1 MALRFKSEFRNLAK
15 DLYKIE
21 IHDSSFSGTETEFV
35 LRNQGFKLSYTG
47 GENTWDLIKPST
59 LSFTIN
65 VDNNTLKTF
74 ISDLT
79 SSDETRFTVKVFLDN
94 TRSSQQTPPYTP
106 DGSYYKLYWLGYIEK
121 RLITIDDSSYPYD
134 LNLVC
139 LDGIERLKTLD
150 YKASATSPYEDLVT
164 INTHISRILGKIDVG
179 NHFAATDDMF
189 ATRINWYATNSIH
202 STAAG
207 VFANTKLHSSAFN
220 TFNEQNEVVFKSFY
234 DVLNIICRLFQC
246 RFMLNKGRFYF
257 THFLKLDSTSDITYN
272 SYRKNGDVS
281 TTANIS
287 IQKNSINGEYEFT
300 GISNPNVIYRR
311 PGFFQRTKTFGG
323 KLKSVKIKFNGSGDP
338 GETDDFTGDL
348 YPLNY
353 FPAWEYENSNWI
365 PYGQS
370 LEGPNLLGFFQATQ
384 QITFRIHYNF
394 SIRVTRTDATANTPY
409 ANNSFLG
416 RVVIPFWLKAPVVSG
431 SSANNAFWETET
443 ITATNSTDPIPSPW
457 LGASWVTSNQNTSLN
472 NAQVFKT
479 PVIQILAN
487 VDTQDSD
494 SSQEYLF
501 DTMVQTGDCPVTE
514 ASGVHLYNDY
524 EGDWGSAY
532 TNNNLSGSDNN
543 WFAVESLDGNTIY
556 RADQFSGYHVELV
569 YQNIE
574 LYAYQDGEPFA
585 GSVIDSYVDSNE
597 QNDTNSEQLVIDNIT
612 FNDGPN
618 AIPEKVIW
626 VNNGSDY
633 IQSTTWK
640 LDGAGNPFKIHKLIT
655 DLILK
660 YNYLPREVLNSTILV
675 PFSINKFEINPTTSF
690 WRWFRDE
697 NGDLIQNEV
706 YSFNRL
712 EYDANLNQYSFSG
725 TKTAPITAPTIVTED
740 NPTNPDPGGGY
751 EGDGFVDNGGND
763 TVIDLI
769 INDAIG
775 NINEFILPDATVKT
789 SIDVTGSDGTGGI
802 DIDIAD
808 NTEILIMASNP
819 TRRIKKLKINGNV
832 NKGDTSIT
840 VDGFTPE
847 YVYESGAK
855 IIVSRV
861 SLMGSSGGGGGGTMS
876 SWKLQADSGTDQTIT
891 DGDEVKLI
899 GVSPISTLTA
909 ATDDVKISHDTSGAS
924 AGSYTNANVT
934 VDTFGHITAVSSGSS
949 GTMSSWKLQADSGTD
964 QTITDGDEVKLIG
977 VSPISTLTAA
987 TDDVK
992 ISHDTSGASAGSYT
1006 NANVTV
1012 DTFGHITAVS
1022 SGSSGTPGGQDT
1034 QVQFNDNGSFAG
1046 TDLLKVTG
1054 TNELTIGGTNT
1065 NTKLNAGADIILG
1078 ADVAGGTSSTIQYL
1092 DSGST
1097 NRVMLG
1103 AYATNIVVLSNRA
1116 ANGEVQIR
1124 ANTSTAGASGELT
1137 IATFKDTSVDFL
1149 NAAELRGT
1157 NIGNIFDTEA
1167 YLTALDFCVSNST
1180 SLPTYTKSTV
1190 NGGSAQINSSSD
1202 SMYATFQVPLGY
1214 QATHVQVNGNTSHST
1229 FDVYGCSWATDV
1241 DTALTSSPSV
1251 NSNQALSSSQTGLA
1265 GRYLSIKFTPGSSAN
1280 RVYGAKITLA
1290 RV

>member
-189 ATRINWYATNSIH
+189 ATRINWYATNSNH
-202 STAAG
+202 SSSAG

-220 TFNEQNEVVFKSFY
+220 TFNQENEVVFKSFY

-246 RFMLNKGRFYF
+246 RFMLNKGKFYF

-272 SYRKNGDVS
+272 SYKKNGDVS

-287 IQKNSINGEYEFT
+287 IQRNSINGEYEVQS
-300 GISNPNVIYRR
+300 ISNPNVIYRR

-323 KLKSVKIKFNGSGDP
+323 KLKSVKIKFNGSGDS

-394 SIRVTRTDATANTPY
+394 TIRVTRTDATANTPY

-479 PVIQILAN
+479 PIIQILAN

-543 WFAVESLDGNTIY
+543 WFAVENIAGDTIY
-556 RADQFSGYHVELV
+556 RADQFDGYHVELV

-574 LYAYQDGEPFA
+574 LYAYQDNEPFA

-626 VNNGSDY
+626 VNNGSNY

-690 WRWFRDE
+690 WRLFRDE
-697 NGDLIQNEV
+697 NGDLIQDEV

-876 SWKLQADSGTDQTIT
+876 SWKLQADSGADQTI
-891 DGDEVKLI
+891 E
-899 GVSPISTLTA
+899 
-909 ATDDVKISHDTSGAS
+909 
-924 AGSYTNANVT
+924 
-934 VDTFGHITAVSSGSS
+934 
-949 GTMSSWKLQADSGTD
+949 
-964 QTITDGDEVKLIG
+964 DGDEVKLIG

-1054 TNELTIGGTNT
+1054 ANELTIGGTNT

-1092 DSGST
+1092 DSGGS

-1116 ANGEVQIR
+1116 SNGEVQIR
-1124 ANTSTAGASGELT
+1124 ANNATAGGSGELT

-1149 NAAELRGT
+1149 KAAELRGT

-1180 SLPTYTKSTV
+1180 SLPIYTKSTV

-1214 QATHVQVNGNTSHST
+1214 QATHVQVNGNSSSST
-1229 FDVYGCSWATDV
+1229 FDVYGCSWANDL
-1241 DTALTSSPSV
+1241 DTSLTSSPSV
-1251 NSNQALSSSQTGLA
+1251 NSNQALSSSQPGQA